1 MFDTIRE
8 YFETR
13 RETADAM
20 RGYART
26 MRQSDRKLDRRA
38 RADRRTIGR
47 FTASLDNLGKIAVAW
62 LKTPS
67 TRPASTVAF
76 DLFTASLL
84 RGVAAGSD
92 DVACYLSKKA
102 ERARDEETRFMETQ
116 HLGVELA
123 RIVGDALMREGQG
136 YEIVVS
142 NPAVALKAAAVIRE
156 QLLQDTELVARED
169 GQSLLKVTAGAESS
183 NCDKPQG
190 SRVAEIIGIIH
201 MSQGKL
207 CSFLV
212 EDDTAT
218 SIAVKIREHFPQRQV
233 VIEDVG
239 IAGKAHIIVR
249 AVDEAGG
256 GESVH

>member
-13 RETADAM
+13 RKVADAM
-20 RGYART
+20 SRAVDSHARL
-26 MRQSDRKLDRRA
+26 SSSINSLL
-38 RADRRTIGR
+38 RT
-47 FTASLDNLGKIAVAW
+47 AEAW

-84 RGVAAGSD
+84 RGVAMGSD

-102 ERARDEETRFMETQ
+102 ERARDEE
-116 HLGVELA
+116 A
-123 RIVGDALMREGQG
+123 RLCIPR
-136 YEIVVS
+136 
-142 NPAVALKAAAVIRE
+142 RH
-156 QLLQDTELVARED
+156 
-169 GQSLLKVTAGAESS
+169 
-183 NCDKPQG
+183 
-190 SRVAEIIGIIH
+190 SRVAEIIGVVH
-201 MSQGKL
+201 MSHGLL
-207 CSFLV
+207 CSFL
-212 EDDTAT
+212 EKDDEAT

-249 AVDEAGG
+249 AVDAASG

>member
-1 MFDTIRE
+1 MFNTIRE

-13 RETADAM
+13 RQIATAM
-20 RGYART
+20 RGYT
-26 MRQSDRKLDRRA
+26 KMSDSVEKLLRVA
-38 RADRRTIGR
+38 E
-47 FTASLDNLGKIAVAW
+47 AW
-62 LKTPS
+62 LRTPS
-67 TRPASTVAF
+67 TKPVSTVAF

-84 RGVAAGSD
+84 RGVAAGSA
-92 DVACYLSKKA
+92 DVASYLSKKA
-102 ERARDEETRFMETQ
+102 ERARDEEASFTETQ
-116 HLGVELA
+116 HVGVELA

-136 YEIVVS
+136 YEIVIS

-156 QLLQDTELVARED
+156 QLLQDTEIVARED
-169 GQSLLKVTAGAESS
+169 GQSLLRVTAGAASS
-183 NCDKPQG
+183 NYDKPQG

-233 VIEDVG
+233 VIEG
-239 IAGKAHIIVR
+239 GGAGKAHVIVR
-249 AVDEAGG
+249 AVDEESG

>member
-1 MFDTIRE
+1 MFNTIRE
-8 YFETR
+8 FILTR
-13 RETADAM
+13 RLSAEAK
-20 RGYART
+20 RHYANVK
-26 MRQSDRKLDRRA
+26 RKTERLVASRA
-38 RADRRTIGR
+38 RADREAVSQL
-47 FTASLDNLGKIAVAW
+47 ASAVDGIKFVLVSW

-67 TRPASTVAF
+67 TKPASTVAF

-92 DVACYLSKKA
+92 DVACYLSNKA
-102 ERARDEETRFMETQ
+102 ERARDEETRFTETQ
-116 HLGVELA
+116 HLGIELA

-136 YEIVVS
+136 YEIVIS

-156 QLLQDTELVARED
+156 QLLQDTEIVARED
-169 GQSLLKVTAGAESS
+169 GQSLLRVTAGAASS

-233 VIEDVG
+233 VIEG
-239 IAGKAHIIVR
+239 GGAGKAHVIVR
-249 AVDEAGG
+249 AVDEESG

>member
-13 RETADAM
+13 RKVADAM
-20 RGYART
+20 SRAVDSHARL
-26 MRQSDRKLDRRA
+26 SSSINSLL
-38 RADRRTIGR
+38 RT
-47 FTASLDNLGKIAVAW
+47 AEAW

-102 ERARDEETRFMETQ
+102 ERARDEETRFTETQ
-116 HLGVELA
+116 HLGLELA

-136 YEIVVS
+136 YEIVIS

-156 QLLQDTELVARED
+156 QLLQDTEIVARED

-190 SRVAEIIGIIH
+190 SRVAEIVGTIY
-201 MSQGKL
+201 MSHGLL

-212 EDDTAT
+212 KDDEAT

>member
-13 RETADAM
+13 RQTADAM

-38 RADRRTIGR
+38 RADRRTLGR
-47 FTASLDNLGKIAVAW
+47 FTASLESLGKVAAAW

-102 ERARDEETRFMETQ
+102 ERARDEETRFTETQ

-136 YEIVVS
+136 YEIVIS

-156 QLLQDTELVARED
+156 QLLQDTEIVARED
-169 GQSLLKVTAGAESS
+169 GQSLLRVTAGAASS

-233 VIEDVG
+233 VIEG
-239 IAGKAHIIVR
+239 GGAGKAHVIVR
-249 AVDEAGG
+249 AVDEESG

>member
-1 MFDTIRE
+1 MFNTIRE
-8 YFETR
+8 FILTR
-13 RETADAM
+13 RLSAEAK
-20 RGYART
+20 RHYANVK
-26 MRQSDRKLDRRA
+26 RKTERLVASRA
-38 RADRRTIGR
+38 RADREAVSQLASAVDGIR
-47 FTASLDNLGKIAVAW
+47 FVLVSW

-67 TRPASTVAF
+67 TKPASTVAF
-76 DLFTASLL
+76 DLFTASLM

-92 DVACYLSKKA
+92 DVACYLSNKA
-102 ERARDEETRFMETQ
+102 ERARDEETRFTETQ

-136 YEIVVS
+136 YEIVIS

-156 QLLQDTELVARED
+156 QLLQDTEIVARED

-183 NCDKPQG
+183 NCDKG
-190 SRVAEIIGIIH
+190 SRVAEIIGVVH
-201 MSQGKL
+201 MSHGLL
-207 CSFLV
+207 CSFL
-212 EDDTAT
+212 EKDDEAN

-239 IAGKAHIIVR
+239 IAGKSHIIVR
-249 AVDEAGG
+249 AVDEASG

>member
-1 MFDTIRE
+1 MFDIIRE
-8 YFETR
+8 FIITR
-13 RETADAM
+13 RFSAEAK
-20 RGYART
+20 
-26 MRQSDRKLDRRA
+26 RQFANVKRKTERLVASRA
-38 RADRRTIGR
+38 RADRE
-47 FTASLDNLGKIAVAW
+47 AVAQLASAVDGIKFVLVSW

-67 TRPASTVAF
+67 TKPASTVAS
-76 DLFTASLL
+76 DLFTVSLL
-84 RGVAAGSD
+84 RGIAAGSD

-102 ERARDEETRFMETQ
+102 ERARDEELRFTETQ
-116 HLGVELA
+116 HLGIELA

-136 YEIVVS
+136 YEIVIS

-156 QLLQDTELVARED
+156 QLLQDTEIVARED

-190 SRVAEIIGIIH
+190 SRVAEIVGTIY
-201 MSQGKL
+201 MSHGLL

-212 EDDTAT
+212 KDDEAT